1 MLVNEIMT
9 ENPMTIRDTASVGD
23 AVRLL
28 RTLDVRHLPVV
39 DDADELV
46 GMVSDRDLGA
56 GLAEAA
62 VEQVLGPT
70 GLSSQTPIRAVM
82 SSDVLSVEEDD
93 DVGDAVEL
101 MLEHKVGAVPVVDGE
116 GKLSGIVSYMDVLR
130 ELAEKLD

>member
-1 MLVNEIMT
+1 VLVNEIMT

>member
-1 MLVNEIMT
+1 
-9 ENPMTIRDTASVGD
+9 
-23 AVRLL
+23 VRLL